1 MSSTELRRTALDAVH
16 RALGATMTDFAGWD
30 MPLRY
35 GSERDEH
42 LAVRTRAGLFD
53 LSHMGE
59 ITVTGPG
66 AAALLDFALV
76 GNIGSV
82 KPGRARYTM
91 ICREDGGILDDL
103 IVYRLADTE
112 AGSSHYMVVANASN
126 AQVVLDAL
134 TERAAG
140 FDAEVRDDRDAYA
153 LIAVQGPESPGILG
167 SLTDAD
173 LDGLKYYAG
182 LPGTVAGVP
191 ALIAR
196 TGYTGEDGFELF
208 VKPEHAV
215 ELWQALTKAGAG
227 AGLVPCG
234 LSCRDTL
241 RLEAGMPL
249 YGHELTTSLT
259 PFDAGLGR
267 VVKFEKEGD
276 FVGRAALAE
285 AAERA
290 AAEPPRVLVGL
301 VAEGRRVPRAGY
313 AVVAGGEVIGEVTS
327 GAPSPTLGRPIAMA
341 YVDAAHAAPGT
352 PGVGVDI
359 RGSHEPY
366 EVVALPFYKRQK

>member
-1 MSSTELRRTALDAVH
+1 MSSTPLRHTALDAVH

-42 LAVRTRAGLFD
+42 LAVRTKAGLFD

-59 ITVTGPG
+59 ITVTGPQ
-66 AAALLDFALV
+66 AAAFLDHALV
-76 GNIGSV
+76 GELGAV

-103 IVYRLADTE
+103 IVYRLAE
-112 AGSSHYMVVANASN
+112 HEYMVVANASN

-140 FDAEVRDDRDAYA
+140 FDAEVLDDRDAYA
-153 LIAVQGPESPGILG
+153 LLAVQGPEAPGILK

-208 VKPEHAV
+208 VQPEHAV
-215 ELWQALTKAGAG
+215 ALWEALTGAGAG
-227 AGLVPCG
+227 VGLVPCG

-249 YGHELTTSLT
+249 YGHELSTELT

-267 VVKFEKEGD
+267 VVKFAKEGD
-276 FVGRAALAE
+276 FTGRAALTE
-285 AAERA
+285 AAARA
-290 AAEPPRVLVGL
+290 EQDPPRVLVGL

-313 AVVAGGEVIGEVTS
+313 AVVADGKVIGEVTS
-327 GAPSPTLGRPIAMA
+327 GAPSPTLGKPIAMA
-341 YVDAAHAAPGT
+341 YVDAAYSAPGT

>member
-1 MSSTELRRTALDAVH
+1 MTDAPPAPRRTALDARH

-42 LAVRTRAGLFD
+42 TAVRTRAGLFD

-59 ITVTGPG
+59 ISLIGSQAG
-66 AAALLDFALV
+66 EALDHALV
-76 GNIGSV
+76 GRLSALAV
-82 KPGRARYTM
+82 GRARYTM
-91 ICREDGGILDDL
+91 ICDDEGGILDDL
-103 IVYRLADTE
+103 IVYRLGDE
-112 AGSSHYMVVANASN
+112 EFLVVANASN

-134 TERAAG
+134 TERAGG
-140 FDAEVRDDRDAYA
+140 FEATVRDDRDAYA

-173 LDGLKYYAG
+173 LEGLKYYAG

-191 ALIAR
+191 AMIAR

-208 VKPEHAV
+208 LAPGDAERVWE
-215 ELWQALTKAGAG
+215 ALTEAGAPV
-227 AGLVPCG
+227 GLVPCG

-249 YGHELTTSLT
+249 YGNELTTDTT

-267 VVKFEKEGD
+267 VVKFDKPGD
-276 FVGRAALAE
+276 FVGRQALE
-285 AAERA
+285 AASREA
-290 AAEPPRVLVGL
+290 DTVSPRTLVGL

-313 AVVAGGEVIGEVTS
+313 AVVAADGSPIGQVTS
-327 GAPSPTLGRPIAMA
+327 GAPSPTLGKPIAMA
-341 YVDAAHAAPGT
+341 YVDPEYANPGT
-352 PGVGVDI
+352 EGVSVDI
-359 RGSHEPY
+359 RGTREPY
-366 EVVALPFYKRQK
+366 EVVALPFYRRER

>member
-1 MSSTELRRTALDAVH
+1 MSSTELRRTALDATH

-42 LAVRTRAGLFD
+42 VAVRTRAGLFD

-59 ITVTGPG
+59 ITVTGPQ
-66 AAALLDFALV
+66 AAELLNFALV

-103 IVYRLADTE
+103 IVYRLGDTE
-112 AGSSHYMVVANASN
+112 AGSSPYMVVANASN

-134 TERAAG
+134 TARAAG

-153 LIAVQGPESPGILG
+153 LLAVQGPEASGILKG
-167 SLTDAD
+167 LTDAD

-208 VKPEHAV
+208 VQPAHAV
-215 ELWQALTKAGAG
+215 ELWEALTRAGEG
-227 AGLVPCG
+227 VGLVPCG

-249 YGHELTTSLT
+249 YGHELSTALT

-285 AAERA
+285 AASQ
-290 AAEPPRVLVGL
+290 AEQSPPRVLVGL

-313 AVVAGGEVIGEVTS
+313 QVVSGGAVVGEVTS

-341 YVDAAHAAPGT
+341 YVDPAHAAPGT
-352 PGVGVDI
+352 AGIGVDI

>member
-1 MSSTELRRTALDAVH
+1 MSSTEIRRTALDATH

-59 ITVTGPG
+59 ITVTGP
-66 AAALLDFALV
+66 AAADLLDFALV

-103 IVYRLADTE
+103 IVYRLGDAE
-112 AGSSHYMVVANASN
+112 AASSAYMVVANASN

-153 LIAVQGPESPGILG
+153 LLAVQGPESPAILA

-208 VKPEHAV
+208 VKPEHAAG
-215 ELWQALTKAGAG
+215 LWQALTEAGAG

-249 YGHELTTSLT
+249 YGHELTTALT

-276 FVGRAALAE
+276 FVGRAALTE
-285 AAERA
+285 AASLAERK
-290 AAEPPRVLVGL
+290 PPRVLVGL

-313 AVVAGGEVIGEVTS
+313 QVVAGGEVVGEVTS
-327 GAPSPTLGRPIAMA
+327 GAPSPTLGKPIAMA
-341 YVDAAHAAPGT
+341 YVDPAHAAPGT

>member
-1 MSSTELRRTALDAVH
+1 MSSNAPRLTALDALH
-16 RALGATMTDFAGWD
+16 RSLGATMTDFAGWD

-59 ITVTGPG
+59 ITVTGPQ
-66 AAALLDFALV
+66 AATLLNHALV
-76 GNIGSV
+76 GNIASV
-82 KPGRARYTM
+82 GVGRARYTM

-103 IVYRLADTE
+103 IVYRLAE
-112 AGSSHYMVVANASN
+112 NEYMVVANASN

-134 TERAAG
+134 AERAAG
-140 FDAEVRDDRDAYA
+140 FDALVRDDRDAYA
-153 LIAVQGPESPGILG
+153 LIAVQGPESPGILK

-208 VKPEHAV
+208 VAPSDAEK
-215 ELWQALTKAGAG
+215 LWQALTDAGAPV
-227 AGLVPCG
+227 GLVPCG

-241 RLEAGMPL
+241 RLEAGMP
-249 YGHELTTSLT
+249 
-259 PFDAGLGR
+259 
-267 VVKFEKEGD
+267 
-276 FVGRAALAE
+276 
-285 AAERA
+285 
-290 AAEPPRVLVGL
+290 
-301 VAEGRRVPRAGY
+301 
-313 AVVAGGEVIGEVTS
+313 
-327 GAPSPTLGRPIAMA
+327 
-341 YVDAAHAAPGT
+341 
-352 PGVGVDI
+352 
-359 RGSHEPY
+359 
-366 EVVALPFYKRQK
+366 

>member
-1 MSSTELRRTALDAVH
+1 MSSTGELRHTALDALH
-16 RALGATMTDFAGWD
+16 RSLGATMTDFAGWD

-42 LAVRTRAGLFD
+42 LAVRTKAGLFD

-59 ITVTGPG
+59 ITVTGPQ
-66 AAALLDFALV
+66 AAALLDHALV
-76 GNIGSV
+76 GNIGGV

-91 ICREDGGILDDL
+91 ICRADGGILDDL
-103 IVYRLADTE
+103 IVYRLGETE
-112 AGSSHYMVVANASN
+112 YMVVANASN

-153 LIAVQGPESPGILG
+153 LIAVQGPESPGILA
-167 SLTDAD
+167 SLTHAD

-215 ELWQALTKAGAG
+215 ELWQALTKAGEG

-249 YGHELTTSLT
+249 YGHELTTALT

-276 FVGRAALAE
+276 FVGREALRE
-285 AAERA
+285 AAARA
-290 AAEPPRVLVGL
+290 EQNPPRVLVGL

-313 AVVAGGEVIGEVTS
+313 AVVSGGEVIGEVTS
-327 GAPSPTLGRPIAMA
+327 GAPSPTLGKPIAMA